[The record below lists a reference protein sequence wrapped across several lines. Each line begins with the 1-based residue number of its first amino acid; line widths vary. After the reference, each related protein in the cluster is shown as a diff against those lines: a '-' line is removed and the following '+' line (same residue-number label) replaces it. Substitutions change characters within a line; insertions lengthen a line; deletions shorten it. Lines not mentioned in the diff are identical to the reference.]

1 MPTNP
6 IQMQSSD
13 AVAEVTTAMK
23 YRKPEFIAYMTR
35 NSTSHEL
42 IELLILL
49 TYSKKASCTDRQL
62 LLYQNTSDEDL
73 AAKIYTMLHKNSFW
87 NASNLSHLVYQI
99 TDWGWWTFL
108 SAQAVMQLPT
118 VVSSGINLRNLIK
131 TIRENNDQSSK
142 HLEDEDECVSSTSPR
157 KDVSSKDVSSE
168 DVSNYLKTSVGIAIS
183 DDTLTKGVYA
193 FAVVL
198 RLGGLHRIWT
208 TFRGKYDTARKSQKT
223 KHDTVT
229 SFIKGRRQHQHRH
242 RHSRSTK
249 KRSRSSSSSSSA
261 SLRNSKP
268 HSE

>member
-13 AVAEVTTAMK
+13 AVAEVTAAMK

-62 LLYQNTSDEDL
+62 LIYQNTSDEDL

-87 NASNLSHLVYQI
+87 NASNLGHLVYQI
-99 TDWGWWTFL
+99 ADWGLWTF
-108 SAQAVMQLPT
+108 VPT
-118 VVSSGINLRNLIK
+118 YLAINIVPSGISTGINTRNAIK
-131 TIRENNDQSSK
+131 NIRNNIRKNKQD
-142 HLEDEDECVSSTSPR
+142 SPMLPSH
-157 KDVSSKDVSSE
+157 KNDLPE
-168 DVSNYLKTSVGIAIS
+168 DVSKADVTQTLKTLVGIPKN
-183 DDTLTKGVYA
+183 TPEHHVTKGVYA
-193 FAVVL
+193 FAVVV

-229 SFIKGRRQHQHRH
+229 SFIKGRRQHR

-249 KRSRSSSSSSSA
+249 KRTRSSSSA
-261 SLRNSKP
+261 VSLRNSKP